1 MILSI
6 NYVLIKKREEK
17 KKKKH
22 RCWTQCRHPQPPVMC
37 WICIA
42 TCTQGFHCLLL
53 VPWVSSVFPPPL
65 LPRGPSFVQQGH
77 RTSTREL
84 CSFTQAPPGQSQ
96 GLDQGGRSGLQE
108 EAGTPGLGREGRN
121 ARGPKVQFCILSLFH
136 NLGQV
141 TTLQK
146 REERRFKKINEDSW
160 GWRQRTL
167 VTAVTKKKKKRAQSS
182 SLGFGIKKRAVW
194 VLEEICKESYCFYS
208 LLSGNNNHN
217 RISCST
223 MIVCVWNVSKERKDE
238 SHTEAWYLGSRL
250 RQQAS
255 NFESD

>member
-1 MILSI
+1 M
-6 NYVLIKKREEK
+6 
-17 KKKKH
+17 
-22 RCWTQCRHPQPPVMC
+22 
-37 WICIA
+37 
-42 TCTQGFHCLLL
+42 
-53 VPWVSSVFPPPL
+53 FPLPL
-65 LPRGPSFVQQGH
+65 LPRGPGFVQHGH
-77 RTSTREL
+77 HTPTQQR

-146 REERRFKKINEDSW
+146 REERKFKKINEDSFFLMKILE
-160 GWRQRTL
+160 GGTKDL
-167 VTAVTKKKKKRAQSS
+167 VRSGCKKKKKAQSS

-194 VLEEICKESYCFYS
+194 VLEEICKESYCFHS

-217 RISCST
+217 RISRSA
-223 MIVCVWNVSKERKDE
+223 MIVCV
-238 SHTEAWYLGSRL
+238 
-250 RQQAS
+250 
-255 NFESD
+255 